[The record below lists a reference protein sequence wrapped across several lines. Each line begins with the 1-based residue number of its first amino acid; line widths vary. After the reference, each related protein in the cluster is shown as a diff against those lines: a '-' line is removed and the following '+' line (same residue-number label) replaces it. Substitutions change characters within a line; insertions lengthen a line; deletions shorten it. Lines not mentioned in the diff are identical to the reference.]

1 MRNVRGSQNSNFN
14 HESIPLVPTV
24 TTGPSVPASS
34 ATTFAAMPG
43 RAVGGGQTD
52 GVFANLSAKPTVA
65 EKLEEHP
72 PVSLEKVVWNL
83 VFILTSFCNSHTSK
97 QRPMQHPRIGKL
109 RSLPLACPQTR
120 FSLMVYQLVPFLL
133 LFGMQ

>member
-1 MRNVRGSQNSNFN
+1 MRTVRGSQNSSFN
-14 HESIPLVPTV
+14 YESIPLVPTAP
-24 TTGPSVPASS
+24 TGPSVPASS

-72 PVSLEKVVWNL
+72 PVSLEKSWLEYGFHGFRGFHAHV
-83 VFILTSFCNSHTSK
+83 IL
-97 QRPMQHPRIGKL
+97 Q
-109 RSLPLACPQTR
+109 
-120 FSLMVYQLVPFLL
+120 
-133 LFGMQ
+133 